1 MLRFKGKKRAVAAA
15 TARLRGLNQ
24 IRPPSKTQAFLGR
37 PNFANARALCEMA
50 RADVGSS
57 SQPSQFAAARAG
69 PAQPRNKIQSK
80 FTKPS

>member
-37 PNFANARALCEMA
+37 PNFANARGVVRKPPE
-50 RADVGSS
+50 
-57 SQPSQFAAARAG
+57 G
-69 PAQPRNKIQSK
+69 PLGW
-80 FTKPS
+80 F